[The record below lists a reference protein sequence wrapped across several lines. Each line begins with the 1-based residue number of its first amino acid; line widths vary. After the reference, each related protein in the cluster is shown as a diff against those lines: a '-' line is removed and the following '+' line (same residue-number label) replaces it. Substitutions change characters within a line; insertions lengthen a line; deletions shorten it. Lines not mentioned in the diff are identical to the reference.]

1 MRQREHSTPIGFSS
15 WYDGAA
21 YRWNQQ
27 LQIGNEHKERRMD
40 EEEQTSMARTS
51 HAMPCHA
58 MPCPQGTTADIPLHR
73 TEPSG
78 SCSNA
83 TRCCASRDLSVQT
96 HRHYHLFC
104 SFFNRKQQQK
114 VSTGLYSCEARELN
128 EFERTVVASRF
139 RYVACLVCSILRI
152 LGLGSPL
159 PSPCLL
165 FKIMEVLRTC

>member
-1 MRQREHSTPIGFSS
+1 MLHTDGTSSCKLGMNTKRGGWTKRNRQAWR
-15 WYDGAA
+15 A
-21 YRWNQQ
+21 
-27 LQIGNEHKERRMD
+27 LL
-40 EEEQTSMARTS
+40 
-51 HAMPCHA
+51 MPCHA
-58 MPCPQGTTADIPLHR
+58 TPCHVPKGLRQISRCIEQNQVAVAATPHAAVPL
-73 TEPSG
+73 EI
-78 SCSNA
+78 C
-83 TRCCASRDLSVQT
+83 VQT
-96 HRHYHLFC
+96 HRHNLNYHLFC